1 MANPL
6 PTRAGNPESFP
17 SPGLYDPPGVYD
29 PPGGIGNGVAGAL
42 GLHLLVGAALVAAA
56 FLGHHDPERWGELQA
71 SVGAIQASMVSA
83 IPLPSLAKP
92 VEKQVLASEDEG
104 QSPPPPPP
112 PSREAAEPPPKP
124 TDILIKAKTPPKPA
138 PKPAPVR
145 AEAPPKPQPK
155 PHPEAPPKPK
165 PRPTSVAVP
174 SARRPI
180 PTPPTPK
187 AQTGETAAT
196 QLPQAVS
203 QLKNGTATA
212 TVQDRAFGTR
222 YAYYLRLV
230 SQKVSQNWVASE
242 ADPRSSQGKR
252 VTLLFDI
259 DRDGTPGDIRVETR
273 STSPSLDGSALHAVG
288 RIDSFGPLPA
298 GNKITIEFS
307 FDYRAP

>member
-1 MANPL
+1 M
-6 PTRAGNPESFP
+6 FP
-17 SPGLYDPPGVYD
+17 SPGSYDR
-29 PPGGIGNGVAGAL
+29 PGGVGDGLAGAL

-56 FLGHHDPERWGELQA
+56 FLGHGKPERWGERQA

-83 IPLPSLAKP
+83 IPLPSRAQP
-92 VEKQVLASEDEG
+92 VEKQVLASEDESP
-104 QSPPPPPP
+104 SPPPPPLP
-112 PSREAAEPPPKP
+112 PREAAEPPPKP
-124 TDILIKAKTPPKPA
+124 TDILIKAKTLPKPTA
-138 PKPAPVR
+138 KPAPVR
-145 AEAPPKPQPK
+145 AEAPPKPQPN
-155 PHPEAPPKPK
+155 AQPKSQPK
-165 PRPTSVAVP
+165 SQPRPTPAEATP
-174 SARRPI
+174 ARRPA
-180 PTPPTPK
+180 PALPSPK

-230 SQKVSQNWVASE
+230 SQKVSQSWVASE

-273 STSPSLDGSALHAVG
+273 SASPSLDGSALHAVQ